1 MLASTHDSSDDN
13 SSPTTDI
20 DMPDPED
27 GHLLLYG
34 WGQKKSKDKGDRPTS
49 QVGEPGRRRRSQRR
63 RGAWA
68 RGGLYTVNV
77 SDFETGQVHQVDR
90 VRVTRDT
97 GVWRLSID
105 TDGAAAKTQTT
116 NWTSSPWNTSIGAAW
131 RTGCRRGGPSLL
143 SFCRPETALVPWP
156 NSVPIPRRT

>member
-1 MLASTHDSSDDN
+1 MIPRMTTQVRPQTLTCQTLKTAIFSYTGGDKKNQKTKETDLRAKSASKEEDEDHNDD
-13 SSPTTDI
+13 
-20 DMPDPED
+20 E
-27 GHLLLYG
+27 G
-34 WGQKKSKDKGDRPTS
+34 
-49 QVGEPGRRRRSQRR
+49 PG
-63 RGAWA
+63 G
-68 RGGLYTVNV
+68 RGGFYTVNV